1 MIYLTLDDLFRVAR
15 RVLGGDIV
23 VRDYGLL
30 ESAIV
35 RPQAN
40 AFGHDAYQTL
50 DEKAAALLH
59 SLAHN
64 HALAAGNQRLALGA
78 LIAFYGFNGRRLTM
92 PNEVAYELVTAVA
105 SGALEEVSDVAG
117 ILAQANAPWP

>member
-15 RVLGGDIV
+15 RVLDGDIA

-30 ESAIV
+30 EAAIV

-59 SLAHN
+59 SLARN
-64 HALAAGNQRLALGA
+64 HALATGNQQLALGA
-78 LIAFYGFNGRRLTM
+78 LIVFYGFNGRRLTL

-105 SGALEEVSDVAG
+105 SGALDEVSDIAG
-117 ILAQANAPWP
+117 ILAQATAPWP